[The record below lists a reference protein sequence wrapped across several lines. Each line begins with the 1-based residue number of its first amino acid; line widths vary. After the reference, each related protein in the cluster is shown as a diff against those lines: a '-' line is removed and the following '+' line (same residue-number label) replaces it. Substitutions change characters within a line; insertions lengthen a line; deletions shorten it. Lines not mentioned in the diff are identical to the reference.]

1 MKRLLQLWSLFLAC
15 QKRYLDA
22 GVKTLLPF
30 ATLCLLFALTTSAQ
44 VTIVP
49 PFVGDHSETWERFG
63 VSDIPDGTS
72 ILGGIATITGTDM
85 VTAKTFIMCT
95 VVGKP
100 SDGTI
105 LMDSDRPSGPLTI
118 SFSQPVAAFG
128 AYWGSGFRCPECC
141 GFADAPSILT
151 FKDGN
156 GNVIGSDSFV
166 YRGDGTL
173 MWRGYQFGTPV
184 KTIIRTAG
192 DGEEG
197 V

>member
-1 MKRLLQLWSLFLAC
+1 MKRLLQLGSLFMAC

-44 VTIVP
+44 VTVVT

-63 VSDIPDGTS
+63 VTDIPDGTS
-72 ILGGIATITGTDM
+72 ILGGIATITGTNM
-85 VTAKTFIMCT
+85 VTAKSFVMCS
-95 VVGKP
+95 VVGQP

-118 SFSQPVAAFG
+118 SISTPVTAFG
-128 AYWGSGFRCPECC
+128 AYWGSGLHCLPA

-151 FKDGN
+151 FQDDT
-156 GNVIGSDSFV
+156 GNVIGTD
-166 YRGDGTL
+166 
-173 MWRGYQFGTPV
+173 
-184 KTIIRTAG
+184 
-192 DGEEG
+192 
-197 V
+197 